1 MNLLEFQERFPDED
15 ACERYLIEQRWPE
28 GFVCESCGSKEAW
41 YLSARHSFQCCYCN
55 RQRSITADTMFH
67 RSRTSLREWFMAI
80 YLVTESKKGISVL
93 ELAHHLG
100 MRDPKR
106 AARIKQRIQEA
117 MTERNSRYLLEGF
130 VELDEAV
137 FGEAGRNTDVAVAV
151 SLEEESGRPKYVRF
165 QVLENMKAKT
175 LESFAKNVA
184 AKSCDVATDGHPSH
198 NGFTGLFHEHI
209 RCVQTTPS
217 DAGEYLPWVH
227 ILISNAKRFIQG
239 THHSVNHLQG
249 YLEEFSWRFNRRFCN
264 LFHRMIVAS
273 VNYKPAYLL

>member
-28 GFVCESCGSKEAW
+28 GFVCESCGSNEAW
-41 YLSARHSFQCCYCN
+41 YLSARRSFQCCYCN

-209 RCVQTTPS
+209 RCVQTTPLGCRRVL
-217 DAGEYLPWVH
+217 ALGAYPYFQRQTLHPRHTPFGESPARLFGR
-227 ILISNAKRFIQG
+227 IFMA
-239 THHSVNHLQG
+239 LQPPV
-249 YLEEFSWRFNRRFCN
+249 LQPVSPDDSRLR
-264 LFHRMIVAS
+264 
-273 VNYKPAYLL
+273 